1 MVYNISSFRGKSNP
15 KSKKKSFS
23 TAPDR
28 NRGVSVSENNVTQAE
43 KRGEWMLFVE
53 RHWLFAHG
61 NGLSW
66 RSSWGISR
74 IQAVRPWKRDFPDGL
89 SWGISRI
96 QAVRPWKRDL
106 TGVARIQVDKHALIH
121 MQRQKTMA
129 PAYAFSHS
137 RSRIWRATTDGRSE
151 TTPAAL
157 LRRVRSS

>member
-43 KRGEWMLFVE
+43 KREEWMLFVE
-53 RHWLFAHG
+53 RHWLFASG

-74 IQAVRPWKRDFPDGL
+74 IQAG
-89 SWGISRI
+89 
-96 QAVRPWKRDL
+96 RPWKRDL

-121 MQRQKTMA
+121 MRRQKTMA

-137 RSRIWRATTDGRSE
+137 RSRIWRATTDGNSE
-151 TTPAAL
+151 TILAAL